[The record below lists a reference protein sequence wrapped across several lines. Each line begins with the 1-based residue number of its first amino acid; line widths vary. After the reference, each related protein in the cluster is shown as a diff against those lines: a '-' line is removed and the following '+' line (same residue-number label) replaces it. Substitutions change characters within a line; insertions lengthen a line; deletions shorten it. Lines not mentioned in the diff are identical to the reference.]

1 MHFCPVLTLQLGKKL
16 YCFPNWPLPSH
27 RIIGPGREYHD
38 HGPGSCFVR
47 SNWCRPVAEVLN
59 NHPQIFCVAMTEEQ
73 GKFCIAV
80 DEKGWDHLPR
90 RAPEIHLDGAICGCR
105 LLGLSIAFPIAF
117 PIPQNWLL
125 GRFLLCLVFRCV
137 EPYEIGIAA
146 VGFLRRLKDDPCN
159 CTSHGP
165 QQTKSV
171 VGLWSLR
178 AEQPSMADV
187 QSMQQAHAHK
197 MSEIQR
203 FNGLL
208 LDTLFPVLFD
218 LSLTRCDF
226 ASLHTIEGTPDLR
239 LTSYHQSF
247 NSNGLCREIPWETMC
262 TRNQL
267 VTSKL
272 NKQWS
277 LAMSCWDMKSYYAF
291 IHILG

>member
-1 MHFCPVLTLQLGKKL
+1 MGSRTGAFLPRPHSSAWKKL

-146 VGFLRRLKDDPCN
+146 VVFSGGWKTIRVIALPMARNRQNRLSDFGHCELNNRQWLMCNLCNKHTHIKCQKFSASTDYCWIPCFLYCLICPWPVATSQACTLLKE
-159 CTSHGP
+159 H
-165 QQTKSV
+165 
-171 VGLWSLR
+171 R
-178 AEQPSMADV
+178 
-187 QSMQQAHAHK
+187 
-197 MSEIQR
+197 I
-203 FNGLL
+203 
-208 LDTLFPVLFD
+208 
-218 LSLTRCDF
+218 
-226 ASLHTIEGTPDLR
+226 
-239 LTSYHQSF
+239 
-247 NSNGLCREIPWETMC
+247 
-262 TRNQL
+262 
-267 VTSKL
+267 
-272 NKQWS
+272 
-277 LAMSCWDMKSYYAF
+277 
-291 IHILG
+291 